1 MMSVSEEVFVLSDE
15 HIYEKVYDL
24 AYRYEAERG
33 SCPQCVLAALFE
45 VLGVGSE
52 EIIKAGDGLAG
63 GSGLS
68 AKGSCGA
75 LVGGM
80 MAISFVC
87 GRTYEDF
94 SAEEKR
100 RRVFAYTKKL
110 LDCFVEE
117 YGSLLCCDVHVKL
130 FGRTYDLLDRKQYA
144 QFEADGAHVD
154 KCPSVAGNTAR
165 WTAQILIEDL
175 DWKL

>member
-1 MMSVSEEVFVLSDE
+1 MSEEE
-15 HIYEKVYDL
+15 IYQKVHDL

-33 SCPQCVLAALFE
+33 SCPQCVLSALFE
-45 VLGVGSE
+45 VLGVGCE
-52 EIIKAGDGLAG
+52 DLIKAGDGLAG

-68 AKGSCGA
+68 SKGSCGA

-94 SAEEKR
+94 SAGEKR
-100 RRVFAYTKKL
+100 RRVFAHTKKL
-110 LDCFVEE
+110 LDLFVEE
-117 YGSLLCCDVHVKL
+117 YGSVLCCDVHLKL
-130 FGRTYDLLDRKQYA
+130 FGRTYDLLDKKQYA

-154 KCPSVAGNTAR
+154 KCPSVAGKCAA
-165 WTAQILIEDL
+165 WTANILIEDL
-175 DWKL
+175 EWKC